1 MIVVKIGG
9 SLYQNDVLPRWL
21 AMLVE
26 LSADVVIVAGGG
38 PFADQVRAASQR
50 WSLSEAGAHDMAIL
64 AMQQFTYLMRD
75 LEPRLTITEDA
86 RQGEGARLWAPNQ
99 LLLPGGLA
107 NDTLERSWQT
117 TSDTIAAWLASEI
130 GASRLCLIKSKRLED
145 SDITN
150 WEKTDLVDN
159 NFSKL
164 AAKLTLP
171 IDIYYALDIDAF
183 ARDCDSNW
191 RAND

>member
-9 SLYQNDVLPRWL
+9 SLYPNDVLPRWL

-26 LSADVVIVAGGG
+26 LSADIVIVAGGG

-50 WSLSEAGAHDMAIL
+50 WSLSEAAAHDMAVL
-64 AMQQFTYLMRD
+64 AMQQFTYLMQD

-86 RQGEGARLWAPNQ
+86 RQGQGARLWAPSQ

-107 NDTLERSWQT
+107 SPALERSWQT
-117 TSDTIAAWLASEI
+117 TSDTIAAWLACEI
-130 GASRLCLIKSKRLED
+130 GASRLCLIKSKKLED
-145 SDITN
+145 NDLTN
-150 WEKTDLVDN
+150 WETTDLVDN

-164 AAKLTLP
+164 AAKLKAP
-171 IDIYYALDIDAF
+171 INLYHALDVDVF
-183 ARDCDSNW
+183 ARDCGANW
-191 RAND
+191 HADD

>member
-9 SLYQNDVLPRWL
+9 SLYQNDILPQWL
-21 AMLVE
+21 AMLAE

-50 WSLSEAGAHDMAIL
+50 WALSEAGAHDMAIL

-86 RQGEGARLWAPNQ
+86 RQGEGARLWAPSQ
-99 LLLPGGLA
+99 LLLPGGIA

-117 TSDTIAAWLASEI
+117 TSDTISAWLANEI
-130 GASRLCLIKSKRLED
+130 GASRLCLIKSKKLED
-145 SDITN
+145 GDVNN
-150 WEKTDLVDN
+150 WKTTDLVDN

-164 AAKLTLP
+164 ALNLTIP
-171 IDIYYALDIDAF
+171 IDIYHALDVAAF
-183 ARDCDSNW
+183 ARDYNSNW

>member
-9 SLYQNDVLPRWL
+9 SLYQNDILPQWL
-21 AMLVE
+21 AMLAE

-50 WSLSEAGAHDMAIL
+50 WALSEAGAHDMAIL

-86 RQGEGARLWAPNQ
+86 RQGEGARLWAPSQ
-99 LLLPGGLA
+99 LLLPGGIA

-117 TSDTIAAWLASEI
+117 TSDTISAWLANEI
-130 GASRLCLIKSKRLED
+130 GASRLCLIKSKKLED
-145 SDITN
+145 SDVNN
-150 WEKTDLVDN
+150 WKKTDLVDN

-164 AAKLTLP
+164 ALNLTIP
-171 IDIYYALDIDAF
+171 IDIYHALDVAAF
-183 ARDCDSNW
+183 ARDYNSNW